1 MSLGDPTRVNRQ
13 RDKIW
18 NSRTAKEKGDCVKN
32 TRVEGN
38 KRLDLGLPIEQFV
51 LDL

>member
-1 MSLGDPTRVNRQ
+1 MGDPTWVNRQ
-13 RDKIW
+13 QDKIW
-18 NSRTAKEKGDCVKN
+18 NSWTAEEKEDCVKN